1 MNPKITILTAC
12 YNGAAHIEETIQSVI
27 GQCYDNLEYVIVD
40 GGSTDSTLDI
50 IKKYEKYVDVLIS
63 EPDNGISDA
72 FNKGIKVATGDLICI
87 VNSDDVLIENA
98 LNQFASKYIPGYE
111 IYRCNQVFW
120 NDKTDTKT
128 RDVPTMKFP
137 IPPLS
142 LHICHNATFV
152 SKELYE
158 KCGGYK
164 IFFKYIMDL
173 DFFVRAYKQGAKFFY
188 INVDVVNF
196 RLGGVSQSHNKQK
209 WKEYMEVISGN
220 GGTRLNK
227 LVFYI
232 YLKTRF
238 FAKKLVM
245 LINPDFRLI
254 LTQKKIK

>member
-1 MNPKITILTAC
+1 
-12 YNGAAHIEETIQSVI
+12 
-27 GQCYDNLEYVIVD
+27 
-40 GGSTDSTLDI
+40 
-50 IKKYEKYVDVLIS
+50 
-63 EPDNGISDA
+63 
-72 FNKGIKVATGDLICI
+72 
-87 VNSDDVLIENA
+87 
-98 LNQFASKYIPGYE
+98 
-111 IYRCNQVFW
+111 
-120 NDKTDTKT
+120 
-128 RDVPTMKFP
+128 
-137 IPPLS
+137 
-142 LHICHNATFV
+142 
-152 SKELYE
+152 
-158 KCGGYK
+158 
-164 IFFKYIMDL
+164 MDL

-220 GGTRLNK
+220 GGTRLSK